1 MERLGINVYSK
12 RFFELKMYEK
22 IGSPYYL
29 THNLNMNI
37 RLGTFTVCCVI
48 IKCGTVNKEK
58 VNVK

>member
-12 RFFELKMYEK
+12 RFFELKLSEK
-22 IGSPYYL
+22 IDSPYYL

-48 IKCGTVNKEK
+48 IKCELSTKRR
-58 VNVK
+58 